1 MSTTTDQRDE
11 RVGPTRLAG
20 FCALALAVW
29 FGGLLLGA
37 VAFEPT
43 TAVMVYTP
51 GGRAVIASAK
61 NSDVDLLEASGSVF
75 TVAGR
80 SAGFVRRLYASGAW
94 FVLPATGGGCRK
106 ISSIRALQAT

>member
-1 MSTTTDQRDE
+1 MSTTTEQRDAL
-11 RVGPTRLAG
+11 VGPGRLAG
-20 FCALALAVW
+20 FCGLALAVW

-43 TAVMVYTP
+43 TAVMVFAP
-51 GGRAVIASAK
+51 GGRAVIASAG
-61 NSDVDLLEASGSVF
+61 NADVDLLEASGSVF

-106 ISSIRALQAT
+106 IFPVRASQVS